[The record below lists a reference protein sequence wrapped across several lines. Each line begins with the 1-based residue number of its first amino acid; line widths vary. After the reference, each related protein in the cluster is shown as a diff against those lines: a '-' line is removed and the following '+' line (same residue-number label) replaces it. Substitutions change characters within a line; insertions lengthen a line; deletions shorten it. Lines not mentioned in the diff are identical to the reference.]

1 MPNETPFNPF
11 GGSGLQRERT
21 MGDILRDAHGRHLNS
36 LTEGM
41 ETEEALATTAK
52 IPFGTFVDQSA
63 KQLEDAGDAERAKA
77 IRDWQRQKEAGLG
90 EARTEEANLR
100 TAQAGGALPSGLGVM
115 RQMLN
120 PFEGTAGLGTREEQI
135 EQAQEGSS
143 FARDAERLLGQGV
156 LGFGDVASFGF
167 GKNIQ
172 EQGIKVQRLLGST
185 PKFAGRDPLAGMTPS
200 EIRKRGEEATLTD
213 LDVSGVHQGFSRG
226 FRAAGELVGFFT
238 PAGYV
243 SRAGNLLKV
252 APKVGRVGRGIGR
265 MLQNPIVN
273 FIAAESI
280 LSEGEIRA
288 AELRGDHEEARAM
301 REGQTARLANAA
313 AFAAFTPVAKI
324 FGRVGQNMALRM
336 TGKAATNAELLNKT
350 LSQLPN
356 LWQKVRAVGGHTVG
370 KAGEFVAFGFA
381 PNVYRPGPDGKTEFS
396 PWFTTVLNPAIIA
409 GAATKGEDREKWLE
423 AATTILENGVAHAKQ
438 GGVTGGILGILGAKS
453 ARLGERGLPAG
464 FGDLIRPGNRAHLPP
479 EQMNRIENRLLAA
492 KNKTI
497 ARAQRDINLR
507 SIREVRETLPP
518 DQRKA
523 LKLAL
528 RGELETSENPEAL
541 LQSITEFVHVAA
553 EQQKRVLQE
562 NGALPKD
569 MPTLGDQIRAHWE
582 KNLGPELFSGRVKD
596 TESAGT
602 GVTFELKGDPERVG
616 QPGRTGEVLE
626 TFDANPAD
634 LIGDRATPL
643 QGPAQAP
650 IKMARIR
657 FEDGTLGIV
666 EADKLG
672 LTGSPGSPKP
682 EAGEA
687 AGPAR
692 GGGEKAAQQDKP
704 GTTGRVID
712 QETGA
717 VGELVRG
724 HTDSDG
730 RALVD
735 VQIGGELR
743 TFPAGRFKARDP
755 QPLTETTVGTA
766 PEQGPQRATPADT
779 ARVQA
784 RDINDMA
791 REGGGAGL
799 VNRMVQDF
807 GLSVPD
813 ALQHEGRLIREGV
826 LSSPEDLARHQET
839 VQNNFY
845 APNQKPQR
853 GRGGNILAAYK
864 GLRRRFFAGKP
875 GKTGPATLLGRM
887 KATLDAMSPQQRE
900 RVLEGVEDF
909 LPHEKAGEGI
919 DLIQAAIEPP
929 AKAPERPSKPSE
941 PEADKAQAK
950 ATAPKEPAKAPAPT
964 PKEKK
969 RAGEVTVPVPKDVKD
984 TGERRRQ
991 DDKPPAD
998 ETPDQRR
1005 IRRLRQVGKARKKQ
1019 AFTDKLTGMH
1029 NTAARRRATDRVDQD
1044 SGQGWILVDGK
1055 GIKAVNNKLGQEGGD
1070 NAIRKLGDLLKSLAE
1085 KAGLR
1090 ERLVFREGGDEFAV
1104 GGDKAA
1110 LETLRELLRD
1120 AKTDEQGES
1129 LSFHVPEIG
1138 DTFKEA
1144 AKRLTEVTEKGKT
1157 AEEKAA
1163 GAKADAD
1170 RLRAAQEKTKPEEV
1184 PEQDKAEAEQTAR
1197 AREADKAETTI
1208 PDETPQ
1214 GPVTRGRPVEI
1225 RQEGTTDR
1233 VPGEYAY
1240 VPIESLL
1247 PSHAGPEGDFKPS
1260 EGYPKG
1266 LQPRDYQND
1275 SFEQDKVRRIVSQFD
1290 PAELV
1295 NNAPRASEGPSS
1307 VAWDAETER
1316 FVVLNGN
1323 GRGMGMMEALKNPET
1338 RQAYQDFMAEN
1349 ASTFGLGAP
1358 ESGQAL
1364 VRIVPLNPRGDKARQ
1379 FARRGNQPGAQRQ
1392 KPIDRAAAESDMLT
1406 DNILTNLSREPNSTV
1421 LGAISGPAG
1430 RAFRQA
1436 LRHRLGASGNDLF
1449 LENGDF
1455 TASGKEFAEGML
1467 ALRAG
1472 FTPTDLRSFQ
1482 PAVRR
1487 AVASSTMQLLE
1498 MRRNTATKAEAGQ
1511 IRDAIRFIAKEL
1523 DGGKLSLA
1531 EWNEQTDMFG
1541 REGPRGEHG
1550 DLLVETIRPLIGK
1563 PRVLKDA
1570 LAKLVQTESD
1580 APGQQFL
1587 GGMRSEPQ
1595 PFVDRLADAFKVD
1608 IPETDRAVSSETQ
1621 EAAAMGMPNPRNPM
1635 RRHELTPEHREM
1647 ADPAPPDPITGAG
1660 QGDTPRVLPL
1670 ENQPRS
1676 TFEGAE
1682 PLPASKIVQAVRD
1695 FFSVP
1700 VLVGGTGSRRKK
1712 GKQEPQARA
1721 LFDSRGRVIRIARAN
1736 DLVGLAH
1743 EVGHGL
1749 EKYLEQSYR
1758 KDKSAGAIEAEVLR
1772 LGKLLY
1778 PEAPPWNGWMSE
1790 GWGEFTRLWL
1800 TDPRALS
1807 KFAPKTAKWFD
1818 NNVDFGDANWRGNLD
1833 KIREMATQFVGQGSE
1848 KRTRAFSSGVP
1859 ERSQSALKAIRS
1871 SFGQQW
1877 IDQGHPI
1884 LKLMRKLEKEG
1895 VNVDFENNP
1904 ALAREAL
1911 DNSHASKA
1919 TTMAVDGMMNFAGV
1933 RTGPSLKEAIAVVG
1947 QKRYQELVDF
1957 LVARQAQSINAQ
1969 GKQSG
1974 MDDRDITFML
1984 DKYRNDS
1991 KIQKAAGM
1999 VVDWNRG
2006 VLTYMQQA
2014 GAITKG
2020 EVKAMTDA
2028 YPFYIPFTRVKAG
2041 RKGGLGGSSNKG
2053 PQELTG
2059 SGREIVDPIAASV
2072 AQASNFIRWAHS
2084 KNMQMRLANLADNVP
2099 GMGQHVRLAEPA
2111 KVKRAKISEDF
2122 QKELKDAGIDV
2133 DGTLGESK
2141 LVDWLEARVTAEGD
2155 VLFPVKRGD
2164 KEGGGQDV
2172 VWYEASPEFYKAVQ
2186 SADTHRFGPV
2196 MDMLVG
2202 RPARLKRLGT
2212 TGLRPG
2218 FAVVNLVR
2226 DYFVGYMQSATRNPL
2241 TWTAN
2246 WAAGQ
2251 TSALKGLFGKQDG
2264 YLRMYRAL
2272 GVEMSRQLSL
2282 DKAVREKL
2290 GQNLGKSTKQQLAE
2304 DVKGF
2309 RAIRLAEKGIDGLRD
2324 LIGVFE
2330 AGPRIAEMR
2339 IQAKRMGIDP
2349 TKEITL
2355 EQSMRLARAGRQVT
2369 VDFNAAGTYARQ
2381 WNAAVPF
2388 FNVAIQGPRRMA
2400 EAFQRDRL
2408 GFAMKALGSITAP
2421 TLALWFANKDEDWY
2435 IDMPWWEKNAYWH
2448 FGKGIRIPRPFE
2460 VGTVFAS
2467 FPEAALDARYRQD
2480 PRALMEALGHAGEQ
2494 FTPDF
2499 LPVLGREARD
2509 WLANEDSFT
2518 DAPIVPRIEEGLEER
2533 EQFGPQTTNVARE
2546 LGNVL
2551 NVSPRKIDHAI
2562 RGLGG
2567 GVFGDTARAFGTTGG
2582 GGLESFNPLSRF
2594 RRRGGEQGSSSQAVQ
2609 DFFDMRGELQ
2619 KQVRSRLEPASP
2631 RQRAALKILE
2641 IHARRLKKLREVRQ
2655 GLKGEAAQAAN
2666 LKEMRKLARQAMERA
2681 RKFLGE

>member
-11 GGSGLQRERT
+11 GGPGFQRART
-21 MGDILRDAHGRHLNS
+21 MGDILRDAHGRRLNA

-41 ETEEALATTAK
+41 GTEEALATTAK
-52 IPFGTFVDQSA
+52 LPFGTFVDQSA
-63 KQLEDAGDAERAKA
+63 KQLEEAGDQDRARA
-77 IRDWQRQKEAGLG
+77 IRDWQNQEAAGLG
-90 EARTEEANLR
+90 GARAEEANLR
-100 TAQAGGALPSGLGVM
+100 SAQAGGALPSGLGVIG
-115 RQMLN
+115 QTLN
-120 PFEGTAGLGTREEQI
+120 PFGGPAGLGTREEQI

-143 FARDAERLLGQGV
+143 FTRDAERLLGQGV
-156 LGFGDVASFGF
+156 LGFGDVASMGF

-172 EQGIKVQRLLGST
+172 EEVIKGQRLLGAM
-185 PKFAGRDPLAGMTPS
+185 PEFAGRDPLAGMTAS
-200 EIRKRGEEATLTD
+200 EIRKRGEQATLED
-213 LDVSGVHQGFSRG
+213 LDQSGVHQGVSRG

-252 APKVGRVGRGIGR
+252 APKVGKVGRGLGR
-265 MLQNPIVN
+265 MFQNPIVN

-280 LSEGEIRA
+280 ISEGEIRA
-288 AELRGDHEEARAM
+288 AELRGDDLEARAM
-301 REGQTARLANAA
+301 REGQAARLANAA

-324 FGRVGQNMALRM
+324 FGRIAQNGALRVS
-336 TGKAATNAELLNKT
+336 GKAATNAKYLNAT
-350 LSQLPN
+350 LSELPN
-356 LWQKVRAVGGHTVG
+356 LWQKVRSVGAHTVG

-396 PWFTTVLNPAIIA
+396 PWFTTILNPAVIA

-423 AATTILENGVAHAKQ
+423 AATGVLEHGVSHAAQ
-438 GGVTGGILGILGAKS
+438 GGVTGGILGVLGARG
-453 ARLGERGLPAG
+453 ARLGERGTPLG
-464 FGDLIRPGNRAHLPP
+464 FKDLVRPGPRQHTDPAA
-479 EQMNRIENRLLAA
+479 QARLEAA
-492 KNKTI
+492 A
-497 ARAQRDINLR
+497 ARGINLR
-507 SIREVRETLPP
+507 SIREVRATLPP
-518 DQRKA
+518 AQRKA
-523 LKLAL
+523 LKEAL
-528 RGELETSENPEAL
+528 RGELETNENPEAL
-541 LQSITEFVHVAA
+541 LQNITEFVHVAA

-569 MPTLGDQIRAHWE
+569 MPTLGDQVRAHWE
-582 KNLGPELFSGRVKD
+582 RELGPEVFKGRAKD

-616 QPGRTGEVLE
+616 RPGRTGEVLE
-626 TFDANPAD
+626 TFEANPAD
-634 LIGDRATPL
+634 LIGDGTTPA

-650 IKMARIR
+650 IRLARVR

-666 EADKLG
+666 EADRLG
-672 LTGSPGSPKP
+672 LTGSPGSPRP

-730 RALVD
+730 RPLVD

-779 ARVQA
+779 ARVLA

-791 REGGGAGL
+791 RESGGAGL
-799 VNRMVQDF
+799 VNRMIQDF
-807 GLSVPD
+807 GLTVPD

-826 LSSPEDLARHQET
+826 LSSPEDRARHQET

-864 GLRRRFFAGKP
+864 GLRRRFFSGKP

-919 DLIQAAIEPP
+919 DLLQAAIEPP
-929 AKAPERPSKPSE
+929 AKAPERPSRQPELKP
-941 PEADKAQAK
+941 DKAQA
-950 ATAPKEPAKAPAPT
+950 EPAKAQEPAKALGIP

-969 RAGEVTVPVPKDVKD
+969 RAGKVTVPVPKDVED
-984 TGERRRQ
+984 TGERRRAQ
-991 DDKPPAD
+991 DKPPAD

-1005 IRRLRQVGKARKKQ
+1005 IRRLEQVGKARKKQ
-1019 AFTDKLTGMH
+1019 SFTDKLTGMH

-1044 SGQGWILVDGK
+1044 PEQGWLLVDGK
-1055 GIKAVNNKLGQEGGD
+1055 GIKGVNNKLGQEGGD
-1070 NAIRKLGDLLKSLAE
+1070 NAIRKLGDLLKALAE

-1110 LETLRELLRD
+1110 LEKLRELLKD

-1138 DTFKEA
+1138 DTFKDA
-1144 AKRLTEVTEKGKT
+1144 AKRLTEVGEKGRT
-1157 AEEKAA
+1157 AEERAE

-1184 PEQDKAEAEQTAR
+1184 PEQDRAEAEQTAR
-1197 AREADKAETTI
+1197 AREADREEVEI
-1208 PDETPQ
+1208 PEETPQ

-1295 NNAPRASEGPSS
+1295 NNAPRASEGPPS
-1307 VAWDAETER
+1307 VAWDPETER
-1316 FVVLNGN
+1316 FAVLNGN
-1323 GRGMGMMEALKNPET
+1323 GRGMGMMDALQDSGK
-1338 RQAYQDFMAEN
+1338 RQAYQEFLAEN
-1349 ASTFGLGAP
+1349 ASTFGLEAP

-1364 VRIVPLNPRGDKARQ
+1364 VRIVPLNPKGEQARQ

-1406 DNILTNLSREPNSTV
+1406 DNILTNLSSAPNTTV

-1449 LENGDF
+1449 QENGDF

-1498 MRRNTATKAEAGQ
+1498 MRRNTATRADAGQ
-1511 IRDAIRFIAKEL
+1511 IRDAMRFIAKEL
-1523 DGGKLSLA
+1523 EGGKISLA

-1541 REGPRGEHG
+1541 RQGPRGTHG

-1570 LAKLVQTESD
+1570 LAKLVQTETD

-1608 IPETDRAVSSETQ
+1608 IPETTRAVSSEME
-1621 EAAAMGMPNPRNPM
+1621 EAAAMGMPSPRNPL
-1635 RRHELTPEHREM
+1635 RRSELLPEHQDM
-1647 ADPAPPDPITGAG
+1647 ANPAPPDPITGAG

-1670 ENQPRS
+1670 ERDGRPA
-1676 TFEGAE
+1676 FEGAE

-1700 VLVGGTGSRRKK
+1700 VLVGGTGARRAK

-1721 LFDSRGRVIRIARAN
+1721 LFDSRGRVIRLARAN
-1736 DLVGLAH
+1736 DLVGLSH
-1743 EVGHGL
+1743 EIGHGL
-1749 EKYLEQSYR
+1749 EKYLEANYR
-1758 KDKSAGAIEAEVLR
+1758 KDKSAAGIEAEILR

-1778 PEAPPWNGWMSE
+1778 PKAAPWNGWMSE

-1800 TDPRALS
+1800 TDPMALNR
-1807 KFAPKTAKWFD
+1807 FAPKAAKWFD
-1818 NNVDFGDANWRGNLD
+1818 RNVDFGDAAWRTNLD
-1833 KIREMATQFVGQGSE
+1833 KIRDMATQFVGQGSG
-1848 KRTRAFSSGVP
+1848 KRVRAFRSGVP
-1859 ERSQSALKAIRS
+1859 ERSQTALQEIRS

-1877 IDQGHPI
+1877 IDQGHPL
-1884 LKLMRKLEKEG
+1884 LKYMRKLEKDG
-1895 VNVDFENNP
+1895 VNVAFENNP

-1919 TTMAVDGMMNFAGV
+1919 RIMAEDGMIDFAGN
-1933 RTGPSLKEAIAVVG
+1933 RTGASLKDAIARVG
-1947 QKRYQELVDF
+1947 LKRYDELVDF
-1957 LVARQAQSINAQ
+1957 LVARQAQSINKA
-1969 GKQSG
+1969 GKVSG
-1974 MDDRDITFML
+1974 LDDRDAQVII
-1984 DKYRNDS
+1984 DKYRND
-1991 KIQKAAGM
+1991 KDIQKAAGM
-1999 VVDWNRG
+1999 VVDWHRG
-2006 VLTYMQQA
+2006 VLTYMKQA
-2014 GAITKG
+2014 GAITQG
-2020 EVKAMTDA
+2020 EVQAMKDA
-2028 YPFYIPFTRVKAG
+2028 YPFYVPFTRIKGG
-2041 RKGGLGGSSNKG
+2041 RKGGFGGSAGQG
-2053 PQELTG
+2053 PQKLTG

-2084 KNMQMRLANLADNVP
+2084 KNMQMRLANLADSVP
-2099 GMGQHVRLAEPA
+2099 GMGQHVRLAEPS
-2111 KVKRAKISEDF
+2111 KVNRAKISEDF
-2122 QKELKDAGIDV
+2122 SKELKDAGIDV
-2133 DGTLGESK
+2133 EGTLGESK
-2141 LVDWLEARVTAEGD
+2141 VLDWLEARVTTEGD

-2164 KEGGGQDV
+2164 KPEGGQDI

-2226 DYFVGYMQSATRNPL
+2226 DYFVGFMQSATRNPL
-2241 TWTAN
+2241 TWTAE

-2251 TSALKGLFGKQDG
+2251 TSAIKGLFGKEDG

-2290 GQNLGKSTKQQLAE
+2290 GANLGKTTKQQLAE
-2304 DVKGF
+2304 DVKNF

-2355 EQSMRLARAGRQVT
+2355 EQSMRLAKAGRQVT

-2388 FNVAIQGPRRMA
+2388 FNVAIQGPRRML
-2400 EAFQRDRL
+2400 EAYKRDRV

-2448 FGKGIRIPRPFE
+2448 FGDGIRIPRPFE

-2467 FPEAALDARYRQD
+2467 MPEAAFDARYRKD
-2480 PRALMEALGHAGEQ
+2480 PRALMEALAHAGEQ

-2594 RRRGGEQGSSSQAVQ
+2594 RRRGGEQGASSQAVQ
-2609 DFFDMRGELQ
+2609 DFFDMREELQ

-2631 RQRAALKILE
+2631 RQRAALKVLE
-2641 IHARRLKKLREVRQ
+2641 VFARQLKKLREVRQ
-2655 GLKGEAAQAAN
+2655 TLKGEAAQAAN
-2666 LKEMRKLARQAMERA
+2666 LKEMRALARQAMERA